1 MTASCSTTASTTVTS
16 SSTTAAAAVTPH
28 TRIATVSTVATGGSR
43 RPSAEHHQ
51 PPSAAKS
58 GESQETV
65 VDSGIEELDSRSSSD
80 HHLDSIL
87 ALSGSGVR
95 ERLERA
101 GMSSIGGIGGREV
114 STDIDRTS
122 GADFLESYMSYL
134 DGQTFEM
141 HNAKAAST
149 ASTYPK
155 TQRYREG
162 TRAGDLRRQTSTA
175 PPAYHRRREEEE
187 EEDEAEEGEEEED
200 VSARDGYGMR
210 EGPGIARSS
219 VMYFDRPRTPEIKPL
234 WGDGSTGTAQTMGEG
249 GGQIVGTYVEPRKL
263 HPPMTGMKANILNEL
278 STKLQQRSKG
288 TENWGAQRSLSRHRY
303 LCYQ

>member
-1 MTASCSTTASTTVTS
+1 M
-16 SSTTAAAAVTPH
+16 
-28 TRIATVSTVATGGSR
+28 
-43 RPSAEHHQ
+43 
-51 PPSAAKS
+51 
-58 GESQETV
+58 
-65 VDSGIEELDSRSSSD
+65 DSGIEELDSRSSSD
-80 HHLDSIL
+80 HHLDNIL

-101 GMSSIGGIGGREV
+101 GMGSMGGVGERGG
-114 STDIDRTS
+114 STEADRTS

-155 TQRYREG
+155 TQRYRDG
-162 TRAGDLRRQTSTA
+162 SRAGDLRRQTSTA
-175 PPAYHRRREEEE
+175 PPAFHRRREEEE
-187 EEDEAEEGEEEED
+187 EEDEAEEGEEED
-200 VSARDGYGMR
+200 LNARDGYGMR

-219 VMYFDRPRTPEIKPL
+219 VMYFDRPRTPEIKSL
-234 WGDGSTGTAQTMGEG
+234 WGDGSAGTAQSMGEG
-249 GGQIVGTYVEPRKL
+249 GGQTVGTYVEARKL
-263 HPPMTGMKANILNEL
+263 HPPVSGMKASIINEL

-303 LCYQ
+303 LCVISIGICA

>member
-1 MTASCSTTASTTVTS
+1 M
-16 SSTTAAAAVTPH
+16 
-28 TRIATVSTVATGGSR
+28 
-43 RPSAEHHQ
+43 
-51 PPSAAKS
+51 
-58 GESQETV
+58 
-65 VDSGIEELDSRSSSD
+65 DSGIEELDSRSSSD
-80 HHLDSIL
+80 HHLDNIL

-101 GMSSIGGIGGREV
+101 GMGSLGGVGERVGATEA
-114 STDIDRTS
+114 DRTS

-162 TRAGDLRRQTSTA
+162 SRAGDLRRQTSTA

-187 EEDEAEEGEEEED
+187 EEDEAEEGEEED
-200 VSARDGYGMR
+200 ARDGYGMR

-234 WGDGSTGTAQTMGEG
+234 WGDGSAGAAQSMGEG
-249 GGQIVGTYVEPRKL
+249 GVQTGGTYVEARKL
-263 HPPMTGMKANILNEL
+263 HPPMSGMKASIINEL

-303 LCYQ
+303 LCVISISVCA